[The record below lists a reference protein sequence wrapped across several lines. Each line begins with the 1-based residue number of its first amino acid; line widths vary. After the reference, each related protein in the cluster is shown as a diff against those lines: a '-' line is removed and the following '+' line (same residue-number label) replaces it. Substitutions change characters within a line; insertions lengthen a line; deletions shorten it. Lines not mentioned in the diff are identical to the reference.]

1 MLRRIVTFVA
11 LLLTAGAIGAAP
23 TLAQAPGGP
32 ELEAALDALDEIDD
46 DDWPHLDELDDEL
59 AKLDERLKP
68 DERAGPQAPPVAN
81 EPEPSEPD
89 QPAPAEPEPATA
101 APDASAPRIPANSRA
116 APRRAGHKGR
126 KAHPRSDVRPV
137 RPPGPRHE
145 AEPYVDQLKSPA
157 PKRRRNRK
165 ETIDRETFERSA
177 TEVAILAASSRP
189 RAAVVKSR
197 GDARSTP
204 ADVAP
209 QIALAGAALP
219 PVLFLEP
226 PADENGLFLEPP
238 ADDKGELLL
247 LGFLLGSA
255 YTVGLWL
262 LVRRELSG
270 RRPLATKP
278 AARRGG
284 RRRTKRPTR

>member
-1 MLRRIVTFVA
+1 
-11 LLLTAGAIGAAP
+11 
-23 TLAQAPGGP
+23 
-32 ELEAALDALDEIDD
+32 
-46 DDWPHLDELDDEL
+46 
-59 AKLDERLKP
+59 
-68 DERAGPQAPPVAN
+68 
-81 EPEPSEPD
+81 
-89 QPAPAEPEPATA
+89 
-101 APDASAPRIPANSRA
+101 
-116 APRRAGHKGR
+116 
-126 KAHPRSDVRPV
+126 
-137 RPPGPRHE
+137 
-145 AEPYVDQLKSPA
+145 
-157 PKRRRNRK
+157 
-165 ETIDRETFERSA
+165 
-177 TEVAILAASSRP
+177 
-189 RAAVVKSR
+189 VKSR

-219 PVLFLEP
+219 PV
-226 PADENGLFLEPP
+226 LFLEPP

-284 RRRTKRPTR
+284 RRRTKRPPR